1 MVIEGESALSKRGIG
16 DVGVDWRGKQSAH
29 NAGRGRSMHIRVY
42 RKKIILHFD
51 DALGKKGCESWQ
63 RTSVIFFR
71 FFG

>member
-1 MVIEGESALSKRGIG
+1 MNRRDSKNIYNMNGINAERFISFLKGG
-16 DVGVDWRGKQSAH
+16 DCTVGVY
-29 NAGRGRSMHIRVY
+29 NRVY
-42 RKKIILHFD
+42 QKKIILHFD